1 MIEKIREVVF
11 YICKLSF
18 YKIYNIV
25 LLRLSFLV
33 SRIFRKSIHW
43 GKPLGISIEPTTSCN
58 LRCPECPSGLRS
70 FSRPTGM
77 LDKVVYEELINQV
90 APYVSYL
97 TLYFQGEPYLNPH
110 FLEFVKYASEKNIF
124 TATSTNAHYF
134 DEEISRKTVLSGL
147 DKLIISIDGT
157 DQNTYEKYRVGGN
170 LDKVIQG
177 IKRLIKWKRKLKS
190 KRPTIVLQFL
200 VFKSNQHQLNK
211 IKELAKQLG
220 VDKLNIKT
228 AQIYNFE
235 SKNDIIP
242 NNSKY
247 SRYKKVNGTY
257 TIDNTMSNNCWR
269 MWSSCV
275 ITWDGKMVPCC
286 FDKDAQNVL
295 GNVYKKKFIRIWKS
309 EAQQEF
315 RKKILKSRKDIDICK
330 NCSEGSKIWV

>member
-1 MIEKIREVVF
+1 
-11 YICKLSF
+11 
-18 YKIYNIV
+18 
-25 LLRLSFLV
+25 
-33 SRIFRKSIHW
+33 
-43 GKPLGISIEPTTSCN
+43 
-58 LRCPECPSGLRS
+58 
-70 FSRPTGM
+70 M

-90 APYVSYL
+90 APFVSYL

-134 DEEISRKTVLSGL
+134 DEEMSRKTVLSGL

-177 IKRLIKWKRKLKS
+177 TERLIKWKKKLKS
-190 KRPTIVLQFL
+190 KRPFIVLQFL

-211 IKELAKQLG
+211 IKELAEQLG

-247 SRYKKVNGTY
+247 SRYKKANSTY
-257 TIDNTMSNNCWR
+257 TINNTMSNNCWR

-295 GNVYKKKFIRIWKS
+295 GDVYKKKFIRIWKS

-315 RKKILKSRKDIDICK
+315 RKRILKSRKDIDICK
-330 NCSEGSKIWV
+330 NCSEGCKIWV